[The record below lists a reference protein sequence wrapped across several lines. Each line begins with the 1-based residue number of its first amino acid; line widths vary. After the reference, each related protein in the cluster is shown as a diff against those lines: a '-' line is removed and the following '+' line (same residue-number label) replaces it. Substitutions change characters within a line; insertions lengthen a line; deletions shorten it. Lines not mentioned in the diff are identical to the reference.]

1 MRCPDCLVPVSS
13 SCTALLLCGSWSRKQ
28 ERQEGEWH
36 CFVLRGF
43 PVAHPGSDEWEV
55 KAPWADSPKQQLRS
69 CRFLIHLLEDTGQ
82 SAKTMLLITLCVIRS
97 PPSHTDKTDVFG
109 SLAPDSTAII
119 PPLWA
124 SFLSFGFLY
133 VTFFLFSSCSCFAG
147 VLSSPACRDK
157 LFAPQ
162 SPFPREQ
169 RVCAHR
175 KPLPTCWGG
184 DSESQIV
191 FLSLCQCEHRMKW
204 TVWPVIWHDLFE
216 NKVWVFCTATLKSMC
231 IPFNIY
237 HALLSI
243 SKFLILKKSYSH

>member
-13 SCTALLLCGSWSRKQ
+13 SCIALPLCGSWSGKQ

-43 PVAHPGSDEWEV
+43 PAAHPGSDEWEV

-97 PPSHTDKTDVFG
+97 PPSRTDKTDVFG
-109 SLAPDSTAII
+109 LLAPGSTAII
-119 PPLWA
+119 PPLGA

-133 VTFFLFSSCSCFAG
+133 VTFFLFCSCSCFAP
-147 VLSSPACRDK
+147 VCCPPSACRDK

-169 RVCAHR
+169 HVCAHR
-175 KPLPTCWGG
+175 KPLPTC
-184 DSESQIV
+184 
-191 FLSLCQCEHRMKW
+191 
-204 TVWPVIWHDLFE
+204 
-216 NKVWVFCTATLKSMC
+216 
-231 IPFNIY
+231 
-237 HALLSI
+237 
-243 SKFLILKKSYSH
+243 